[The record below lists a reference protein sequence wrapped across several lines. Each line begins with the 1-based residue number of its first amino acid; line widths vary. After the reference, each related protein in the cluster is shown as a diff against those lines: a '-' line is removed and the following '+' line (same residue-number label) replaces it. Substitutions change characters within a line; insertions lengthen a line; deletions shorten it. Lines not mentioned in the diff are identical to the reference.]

1 MIATK
6 LRSSIL
12 KKPFNPAHNESE
24 QNQYPIAYAANHGDD
39 GETKFD
45 PNPIEE
51 QKPTNY
57 PKPMLLT
64 TAMMAKTV

>member
-24 QNQYPIAYAANHGDD
+24 QNQYPIAYAANHGDV

-45 PNPIEE
+45 QI
-51 QKPTNY
+51 
-57 PKPMLLT
+57 L
-64 TAMMAKTV
+64 